1 MDGCLLAKG
10 PQRLHSD
17 KLVGA
22 HKRGSSPM
30 PDFTKVPDPSVPSA
44 GQQTIA
50 DPRAGVDGA
59 IGQIFGGKYRIL
71 SELSR
76 GGMGRIYRAEQL
88 TLGRE
93 VAIKVIMASDDPVAN
108 QRFLLEASLT
118 AKLDHPNIVQIFDF
132 GRTDD
137 GTLFLVMELLN
148 GKNLEDWVKSEGALS
163 VADALQVAQQLCG
176 ALCEAH
182 KQKVVHRDL
191 KPSNII
197 VSRRAGMGITAKLI
211 DFGLVKNANQSHGNT
226 ATGTLLG
233 TPMYMAPEQILASG
247 VDDRVDIYALGLT
260 LYFALTG
267 EQPYPE
273 LGLSALMHAQL
284 NTGLQSISEKN
295 QAISPEHLLGWIVET
310 AVAKEPSQRFQ
321 NSLQFLEAARLC
333 TEHLDSGGFPNL
345 QITEGVLSSS
355 DVMLNPTPSAP
366 FVDPESYVKD
376 GSAISKGFAQ
386 TLHGNVSLPVNVASL
401 PGLGAT
407 SLSSISTAR
416 PTVADVPASRRWM
429 PAVLVLLLAA
439 AGAVFVLRPQSLPTP
454 STVQSAERI
463 AVALKSAPEG
473 ADVYR
478 EGKLIGSTPFS
489 VRLEAGSSVSLQLK
503 LKGYESRAL
512 ELSTEVPSV
521 LIRMNPLTVDVAVP
535 AEASAPIEVLAP
547 KVERKPV
554 QRKARKERKTL
565 KNKPVDPWE

>member
-1 MDGCLLAKG
+1 
-10 PQRLHSD
+10 
-17 KLVGA
+17 
-22 HKRGSSPM
+22 
-30 PDFTKVPDPSVPSA
+30 
-44 GQQTIA
+44 
-50 DPRAGVDGA
+50 
-59 IGQIFGGKYRIL
+59 
-71 SELSR
+71 
-76 GGMGRIYRAEQL
+76 
-88 TLGRE
+88 
-93 VAIKVIMASDDPVAN
+93 
-108 QRFLLEASLT
+108 
-118 AKLDHPNIVQIFDF
+118 
-132 GRTDD
+132 
-137 GTLFLVMELLN
+137 
-148 GKNLEDWVKSEGALS
+148 
-163 VADALQVAQQLCG
+163 
-176 ALCEAH
+176 
-182 KQKVVHRDL
+182 
-191 KPSNII
+191 
-197 VSRRAGMGITAKLI
+197 
-211 DFGLVKNANQSHGNT
+211 
-226 ATGTLLG
+226 
-233 TPMYMAPEQILASG
+233 
-247 VDDRVDIYALGLT
+247 
-260 LYFALTG
+260 
-267 EQPYPE
+267 
-273 LGLSALMHAQL
+273 MHAQL

-295 QAISPEHLLGWIVET
+295 PAISSEHLLGWIVET

-521 LIRMNPLTVDVAVP
+521 LIRMNPLTVDVAAP